1 MKKEILF
8 FLGLITSAVV
18 YCQTSSG
25 NTPQLQMS
33 GAANPQRTDTVSVAA
48 LTRVADEAAPAA
60 STSDKPESDNKIPV
74 LTTAQPKKEY

>member
-8 FLGLITSAVV
+8 VLGLITSAVV

-33 GAANPQRTDTVSVAA
+33 AAANQQKTDTVSSSEMKRVAA
-48 LTRVADEAAPAA
+48 DAAPAGNA
-60 STSDKPESDNKIPV
+60 SDKPKSENKAPV
-74 LTTAQPKKEY
+74 LATSEPKKEY